1 MPSEVSS
8 DQSITIDAL
17 FSLLIQTRLAD
28 KSRFKKRLH
37 QLKKFKTT
45 DQKQQDKKQR
55 QINQL
60 ADQIKKSIKHKE
72 QKLKQTLHIHYP
84 EALPVSQNVEKI
96 SQLIKDNQVVIIAG
110 ETGSGKTTQIPKICL
125 SLGRGVEG
133 LIGHTQP
140 RRIAA
145 RTVATRLAEELDS
158 TVGDVVGYKV
168 RFTDQVSDKSYI
180 KLMTDGILLAEMQ
193 NDRLLRQYD
202 TLIIDEAHERSL
214 NIDFILGYL
223 KQILPKRPD
232 LKVII
237 TSATI
242 DPERFASHFGVSDTD
257 QAPILEVSGR
267 TFPVEMLY
275 RPLNEMKDND
285 QESRDDGVD
294 VISGILQA
302 VDELSGYGQG
312 DILVFL
318 NGEREI
324 RDTAYALEK
333 ANLRHTQILPLFS
346 RLTVQE
352 QNRIF
357 QPHAGRNIV
366 LATNVAETSLTVP
379 GIKYVI
385 DPGTARISRYS
396 YRTKVQRLPIEAI
409 SQASANQRA
418 GRCGR
423 VSEGVC
429 IRLYSED
436 DYLSRPEFTD
446 PEILRTN
453 LATVILQMLALDLGD
468 INNFPF
474 VQPPDGRNIND
485 GVRLLEELNA
495 VDKTQANQT
504 STLTKTGRLLAK
516 FPVDPRLAKMV
527 LTAIDLGCIEQIF
540 IIVAALS
547 IQDPR
552 ERPFEKQQA
561 SDEKHNR
568 FKDKQSD
575 FISFL
580 NLWDYINDNQK
591 ALTNN
596 QFRKLCQKE
605 FLSFIRIREWQDIY
619 SQLKLALKDNNIA
632 MSSVTVD
639 EENSQGKDIIHQAI
653 LSGLLS
659 HIGQQDENREF
670 KGARGSKFFIFP
682 GSAVAKKPP
691 KWLMAAELVETSRLF
706 GRMVA
711 KIDPLWIEPMAEH
724 LLKRNY
730 SEPHWEKKQG
740 SVMGYEQIS
749 LYGMVIVAKRK
760 VQFNTI
766 EPDTCRELFIREALV
781 NGDATI
787 RESFY
792 QRNLD
797 LVKEV
802 EKLEQ
807 KARRKDFLIDEE
819 QLYHFYSDKLPEQII
834 CQRSFLAWWKK
845 TKLTQPKLLNFT
857 REFLL
862 NEDSKTITKAE
873 YPDIWQQ
880 GNLSFALSYH
890 FTPGDIDDGVSVN
903 IPLGILNQVQ
913 EQGFDWQIPALRY
926 ELIIALIKGL
936 PKALRRNFVPAP
948 NYADACIAAII
959 QDENTLQQAVAKQL
973 LRMTGVRLSDES
985 WQDLDLPVHLQM
997 NFKIINE
1004 KGKVVDQ
1011 GRNLSLLQDKLK
1023 GKVKA
1028 SIKQVADKGIE
1039 RKEITSW
1046 DFSKLPSNYQ
1056 KKVANLTIKAF
1067 PALVDNKQSVA
1078 IELFEHEVLA
1088 DQAMLTGVA
1097 RLILI
1102 NIPSPIKYLQQKLPN
1117 KAKLGLYFNPF
1128 GSINDLLNDCILASC
1143 QFLVKEQ
1150 SEIPRDEESFN
1161 QCMNYVR
1168 AEIADTVLNLAIKV
1182 ERVLQLSHEINK
1194 KLKGN
1199 VPLNLIQSH
1208 GDVKQHL
1215 QKLIYKGFITQA
1227 GYQRMADIERYLKA
1241 IQRRLEK
1248 LPIDPNQDRLKM
1260 IEADKVEQQFLQVQA
1275 KVKQDLALL
1284 AQVNEVAWMIE
1295 ELKVSLFAQNLK
1307 TPYPISVKRI
1317 TNHIKGFI

>member
-1 MPSEVSS
+1 MNK
-8 DQSITIDAL
+8 
-17 FSLLIQTRLAD
+17 TRLAD

-37 QLKKFKTT
+37 QLKKFKTSNP
-45 DQKQQDKKQR
+45 KQQDNKQR
-55 QINQL
+55 QFHQLAEQINQ
-60 ADQIKKSIKHKE
+60 SILHKE
-72 QKLKQTLHIHYP
+72 KKLQQTLHIHYP

-96 SQLIKDNQVVIIAG
+96 SQLIQDNQVVIIAG

-125 SLGRGVEG
+125 ALGRGVDG

-145 RTVATRLAEELDS
+145 RTVATRLAEELNS
-158 TVGDVVGYKV
+158 TVGDIVGYKV

-242 DPERFASHFGVSDTD
+242 DPERFAKHFAMNEQK
-257 QAPILEVSGR
+257 QAPIIEVSGR

-275 RPLNEMKDND
+275 RPLNEMTEND
-285 QESRDDGVD
+285 QSEHDEGVD
-294 VISGILQA
+294 VITGILHA
-302 VDELSGYGQG
+302 VEELSTYGQG

-324 RDTAYALEK
+324 RDTAFALEK
-333 ANLRHTQILPLFS
+333 ANLRHTHILPLFS

-357 QPHAGRNIV
+357 QPHSGRNIV

-429 IRLYSED
+429 IRLYSQD

-468 INNFPF
+468 ITNFPF
-474 VQPPDGRNIND
+474 VQPPDSRNIND

-495 VDKTQANQT
+495 VDKLPSHQNNR
-504 STLTKTGRLLAK
+504 LTKSGRLLAK
-516 FPVDPRLAKMV
+516 FPVDPRLAKMI
-527 LTAIDLGCIEQIF
+527 LTAIELGCIEQIF

-561 SDEKHNR
+561 SDEKHSR

-580 NLWDYINDNQK
+580 NLWSYVTENQK

-605 FLSFIRIREWQDIY
+605 YLSYVRIREWQDIY
-619 SQLKLALKDNNIA
+619 SQLKLALKDINIT
-632 MSSVTVD
+632 MSSVTLE
-639 EENSQGKDIIHQAI
+639 EENSQGQDIIHQAI

-711 KIDPLWIEPMAEH
+711 KIDPLWIEPMASH

-740 SVMGYEQIS
+740 SVMGFEQVS
-749 LYGMVIVAKRK
+749 LYGMVIVSKRK
-760 VQFNTI
+760 VQFNTV
-766 EPDTCRELFIREALV
+766 EPETCRDIFIREALV
-781 NGDATI
+781 NGDANI

-819 QLYHFYSDKLPEQII
+819 QLYRFYSDKLPEDII

-862 NEDSKTITKAE
+862 NEESEKITKAE
-873 YPDIWQQ
+873 YPDVWQQ
-880 GNLSFALSYH
+880 GNLTFALSYH

-913 EQGFDWQIPALRY
+913 DQGFDWQIPALRH

-948 NYADACIAAII
+948 NYAEACLAAIAP
-959 QDENTLQQAVAKQL
+959 DNSTLQQAVAKQL
-973 LRMTGVRLSDES
+973 LRMTGVRLDDES
-985 WQDLDLPVHLQM
+985 WQGLTLPLHLQM
-997 NFKIINE
+997 NFKILNE
-1004 KGKVVDQ
+1004 KGKVVEQ
-1011 GRNLSLLQDKLK
+1011 GRNLTELQEKLQ

-1028 SIKQVADKGIE
+1028 SIKKVADKGIE
-1039 RKEITSW
+1039 RSDIKHW
-1046 DFSKLPSNYQ
+1046 DFETLPNHYQ
-1056 KKVANLTIKAF
+1056 KKVSNLTIKAY
-1067 PALVDNKQSVA
+1067 PALVDHKQTVA
-1078 IELFEHEVLA
+1078 IELFEHELLA
-1088 DQAMLTGVA
+1088 EQAMLSGVA
-1097 RLILI
+1097 RLILL

-1128 GSINDLLNDCILASC
+1128 GSIHDLLNDCILASC
-1143 QFLVKEQ
+1143 QFLVGQEKTP
-1150 SEIPRDEESFN
+1150 PRDERHFKA
-1161 QCMNYVR
+1161 CLDHVR
-1168 AEIADTVLNLAIKV
+1168 TEIADTVLSLAIKV
-1182 ERVLQLSHEINK
+1182 ENVLQLSHGINK

-1199 VPLNLIQSH
+1199 VPLNVIQSH

-1215 QKLIYKGFITQA
+1215 TKLVYKGFITES
-1227 GYQRMADIERYLKA
+1227 GYQRMEDIERYLKA
-1241 IQRRLEK
+1241 IQHRLEK

-1260 IEADKVEQQFLQVQA
+1260 LEVQKIESEYQQTKA
-1275 KVKQDLALL
+1275 KVKHDLVML
-1284 AQVNEVAWMIE
+1284 AEVEQVYWMIE

-1317 TNHIKGFI
+1317 KNHLKNYS